1 MITPAVIGQDLVSV
15 VPMAEPTGQLYYTN
29 PFPDSLIDDV
39 SSDLISLSGSIGT
52 DLRFMDVCNTILYS
66 NDKEAVAKA
75 YEKLFTIFKYR
86 LVHPD
91 SVVSKSCLEE
101 VICKTLNDAIDESA
115 YSQHG
120 QMYAPFTKLLSI
132 IREATM
138 VQNHQRIFAS
148 TFASMGMNS
157 RERKYS
163 YIDLRKYILNYIST
177 SDVDIKDE
185 QIKFFLK
192 KNLID
197 FKK

>member
-1 MITPAVIGQDLVSV
+1 
-15 VPMAEPTGQLYYTN
+15 
-29 PFPDSLIDDV
+29 
-39 SSDLISLSGSIGT
+39 
-52 DLRFMDVCNTILYS
+52 MDVCNTILYS

-91 SVVSKSCLEE
+91 KVVSKSCLEE
-101 VICKTLNDAIDESA
+101 VIYKTLNDAIDESA

-132 IREATM
+132 IREAALI
-138 VQNHQRIFAS
+138 QNHQKIFSS
-148 TFASMGMNS
+148 TFASMGIS

-177 SDVDIKDE
+177 SGIDIKDE